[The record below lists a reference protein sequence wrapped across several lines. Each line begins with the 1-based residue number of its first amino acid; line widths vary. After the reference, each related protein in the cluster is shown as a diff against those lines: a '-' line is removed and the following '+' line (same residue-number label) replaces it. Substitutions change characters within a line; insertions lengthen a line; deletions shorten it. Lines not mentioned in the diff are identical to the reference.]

1 MKMFYYLL
9 LLVANLS
16 LLIIDFL
23 YPKVLYK
30 SVLLF
35 SKNVALRKNVTY
47 HSQKRILS
55 ACSIILS
62 FHETCEI
69 NKGLNQH
76 KNNKHSVKHAVIL

>member
-1 MKMFYYLL
+1 MFYYLL

-62 FHETCEI
+62 FHETCE

-76 KNNKHSVKHAVIL
+76 KNNKYSVKHAVIL